1 MKASITCLLVAVA
14 FVVTSFSQSAE
25 AQNFRQL
32 GTRRGALTGA
42 IIGGIV
48 GNQNNEAFA
57 GVVVGGLVGGVAGRV
72 VGNNLD
78 QRYYGTQQPIYQ
90 QPIHHQPV
98 YQQQYYSAPRQV
110 YYQQQPAVYGGY
122 GAPVYNYGGGHYGHN
137 GHRHGW

>member
-1 MKASITCLLVAVA
+1 MTTRITFLMMCIALVA
-14 FVVTSFSQSAE
+14 TSCSQSAE

-57 GVVVGGLVGGVAGRV
+57 GIVVGGLVGGVTGRV

-78 QRYYGTQQPIYQ
+78 QRYYSSRPVYR
-90 QPIHHQPV
+90 QPV
-98 YQQQYYSAPRQV
+98 YHQQQYYTAPRQV
-110 YYQQQPAVYGGY
+110 YYQRHPTVYGGGYSTPAYHYGGYNHGYRGYGGY
-122 GAPVYNYGGGHYGHN
+122 GY
-137 GHRHGW
+137 